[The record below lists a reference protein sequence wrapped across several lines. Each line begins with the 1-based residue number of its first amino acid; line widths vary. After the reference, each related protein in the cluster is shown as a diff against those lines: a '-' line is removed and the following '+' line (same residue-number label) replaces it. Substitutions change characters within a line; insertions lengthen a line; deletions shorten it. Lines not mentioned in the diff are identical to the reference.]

1 MKKLCLNSDPL
12 TSLSLLDEYR
22 IYIIIGFVAL
32 ALIVLGVIL
41 FIYFKRK
48 KVESK
53 NIENE
58 SAPAV
63 QIDGNAL
70 VDALGGVDNIVNVE
84 NKGNRIFVTLKNYDV
99 IDNEKIKSNG
109 VDSIIKMSN
118 KLVLVTLKAQE
129 IMSLLSSN
137 NSSSET

>member
-1 MKKLCLNSDPL
+1 MKKLCFNSDPL